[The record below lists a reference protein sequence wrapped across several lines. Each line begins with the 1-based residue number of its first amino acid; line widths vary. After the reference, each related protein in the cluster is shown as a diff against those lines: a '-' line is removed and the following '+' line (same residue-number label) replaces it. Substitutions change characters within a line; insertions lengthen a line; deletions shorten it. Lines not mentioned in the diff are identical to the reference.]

1 MSEDKSS
8 ISSRSVSERVK
19 QGDYTLKRK
28 KNTKGSHAWEQFRTV
43 CYENGDEVFGVACCV
58 NCKTCLL
65 YKKLVNGEQKSMGT
79 KNLLDLKHCA
89 WGSSTS
95 HECASGSSLSSTETL
110 DSEGKS
116 TIVTRSLDSFI
127 KCSGKKVNATIKNKI
142 RERTAA
148 LVAAAHLPYRFVENN
163 ELDKFAQSFIEV
175 GALYGNV
182 PASDLIVSRTTVRR
196 EIVKKSACIQDS
208 IKNALIEPAKHVAV
222 SFVADLWTDNVS
234 RSYLDVTF
242 FWVEESG
249 VGKRIWSLRHAMY
262 ICM

>member
-19 QGDYTLKRK
+19 QGDYTLKKK
-28 KNTKGSHAWEQFRTV
+28 KNAKGSRAWEQFRTV
-43 CYENGDEVFGVACCV
+43 CDENGDEVFGVACCA

-65 YKKLVNGEQKSMGT
+65 YKKLVNGEQKLMGT
-79 KNLLDLKHCA
+79 KSLLDHLKHCA
-89 WGSSTS
+89 RGSSTS
-95 HECASGSSLSSTETL
+95 HECASSSSLSSTETL

-116 TIVTRSLDSFI
+116 TIATRTLDSFI
-127 KCSGKKVNATIKNKI
+127 KRSGKKVNATTKNKI

-182 PASDLIVSRTTVRR
+182 PASDLIVSPTTVRR
-196 EIVKKSACIQDS
+196 EIVKKSVCIQDS
-208 IKNALIEPAKHVAV
+208 IKNALIEPAKHAAV
-222 SFVADLWTDNVS
+222 SFVADLWMDNVVS
-234 RSYLDVTF
+234 HSYILL
-242 FWVEESG
+242 G
-249 VGKRIWSLRHAMY
+249 
-262 ICM
+262 